1 MTHDEYTRHD
11 ATALSALVRTGEV
24 TPLELIEVAVQRL
37 EAVNPAIN
45 AVVYRMDDEARA
57 RAEAVDRE
65 ALFAGVPFLAKDL
78 QSDYAGH
85 PTSRGSRLLVN
96 RVAEADT
103 ELVRRVRATGV
114 SVLGKT
120 NTPEFGMLP
129 YTEPELWGPC
139 RNPWSLD
146 RTPGGSSGGSAAAV
160 AAGIV
165 PIAGGGDGAGS
176 IRMPASCCGLF
187 GFKPTRGRTP
197 SGPGRGESWRGAA
210 IEHVLTRSVRD
221 SAVMLDATHGP
232 GADPPYRIE
241 PPAQPFSREVATDP
255 ERLRIAWTTEPM
267 LGSTVHPDCV
277 EAIADA
283 VKLLADLGHDVV
295 EAAPMVDGPAFARA
309 FLRMMAGELGAEIED
324 LTAALGRKPRRSEL
338 EPLTWCFGLVSRAL
352 SSADF
357 AHALRTLERTG
368 NAVAAF
374 FTDWDV
380 LVTPTL
386 ATPPPA
392 IGGLPPRPIE
402 HLQLRVL
409 GAIGSGRVVK
419 MAGLIDRTAADAF
432 DFTPWTPVFNISGQP
447 AMSVPLH
454 WNAHGLP
461 VGVHFVARV
470 GDEATLLRLAG
481 QLERTRPWFDR
492 VPEMDASGLPAN
504 GLTRASTTAGTGGGV
519 NE

>member
-1 MTHDEYTRHD
+1 MTHDEYIRHD
-11 ATALSALVRTGEV
+11 ATALAALVRAGEV
-24 TPLELIEVAVQRL
+24 TPLELIDAAVRRL
-37 EAVNPAIN
+37 DAVNPAIN

-57 RAEAVDRE
+57 GTATVDRD

-85 PTSRGSRLLVN
+85 PTSRGSRLLVG
-96 RVAEADT
+96 RVVEADT

-129 YTEPELWGPC
+129 YTEPALWGPC
-139 RNPWSLD
+139 RNPWALD

-165 PIAGGGDGAGS
+165 PMAGGGDGAGS

-187 GFKPTRGRTP
+187 GLKPTRGRNP
-197 SGPGRGESWRGAA
+197 SGPERGESWRGAA

-221 SAVMLDATHGP
+221 SAAMLDATHGP
-232 GADPPYRIE
+232 EAGAAYRIE
-241 PPAQPFSREVATDP
+241 PPARPFSLEVGADP
-255 ERLRIAWTTEPM
+255 GRLRIAWTTEPT

-277 EAIADA
+277 EAVAGTVA
-283 VKLLADLGHDVV
+283 LLEELGHEVFEDT
-295 EAAPMVDGPAFARA
+295 PRVDGPAFAHA
-309 FLRMMAGELGAEIED
+309 FVRMMAGELGADIED
-324 LTAALGRKPRRSEL
+324 LTTALGRRPRRGEL
-338 EPLTWCFGLVSRAL
+338 EPLTRCLGLVSRAIP
-352 SSADF
+352 SADF
-357 AHALRTLERTG
+357 AHAIRTLERTG

-374 FTDWDV
+374 FTDRDV

-386 ATPPPA
+386 ATPPPV

-402 HLQLRVL
+402 RLQLRVL
-409 GAIGSGRVVK
+409 SAIGSGRAIR
-419 MAGLIDRTAADAF
+419 MAGLIDRTADGAF

-454 WNAHGLP
+454 WNGAGLP
-461 VGVHFVARV
+461 IGVHFVARV
-470 GDEATLLRLAG
+470 GDEASLLRLAG
-481 QLERTRPWFDR
+481 QLERARPWFDR
-492 VPEMDASGLPAN
+492 LPEIDRWGCQQMD
-504 GLTRASTTAGTGGGV
+504 
-519 NE
+519 